1 MGDNFIQEIIGKG
14 NDILSMRMEDH
25 EIKGVL
31 HEVLHVLGLVKTCS
45 QLKIAIAQGL
55 KIEFDQDGCS
65 IKNNVGSRFL
75 QKSCKKTSFINYCVR
90 GFHRTIIKLHNFQL
104 EF

>member
-45 QLKIAIAQGL
+45 QLKMPSL
-55 KIEFDQDGCS
+55 K
-65 IKNNVGSRFL
+65 NRV
-75 QKSCKKTSFINYCVR
+75 
-90 GFHRTIIKLHNFQL
+90 
-104 EF
+104 